1 LRAAYPDRIVVIG
14 AKDVPQ
20 GESWVEQG
28 KADLVFDWNTPV
40 SIVNR
45 YDASA
50 TLRNRVFTDPL
61 DSVSTLTLNLAVPP
75 LDDLH
80 VRRAINDAVAR
91 SALVPIFTRYL
102 TTANVASHLAP
113 DALENDLLLNYAPY
127 GNGDPNLDAARA
139 ELARSRYGNSSG
151 SCIASAC
158 RSLSLTVPSDSI
170 ERVKMGEEIVRDL
183 APLGIRVQLDR
194 VPDTQYFAALT
205 DPSARPDMVLIAY
218 SKDFPSGSDY
228 FPSTF
233 SSSAL
238 VSGNGD
244 PSLLGATP
252 RQLHQWGYSVDSVPN
267 VDDRISQCQRATF
280 SLAVS
285 CWASLDQ
292 YLMQAVVPWVPLLA
306 WTGSFVVSSRVRSF
320 SFDQSVPF
328 PAASLDR
335 IRLATGPPAA
345 PP

>member
-1 LRAAYPDRIVVIG
+1 
-14 AKDVPQ
+14 
-20 GESWVEQG
+20 
-28 KADLVFDWNTPV
+28 
-40 SIVNR
+40 
-45 YDASA
+45 
-50 TLRNRVFTDPL
+50 
-61 DSVSTLTLNLAVPP
+61 
-75 LDDLH
+75 
-80 VRRAINDAVAR
+80 
-91 SALVPIFTRYL
+91 
-102 TTANVASHLAP
+102 
-113 DALENDLLLNYAPY
+113 
-127 GNGDPNLDAARA
+127 
-139 ELARSRYGNSSG
+139 
-151 SCIASAC
+151 
-158 RSLSLTVPSDSI
+158 
-170 ERVKMGEEIVRDL
+170 MGEEIVRDL
-183 APLGIRVQLDR
+183 APLGIRVRLDR
-194 VPDTQYFAALT
+194 VPDTQYFGALT

-228 FPSTF
+228 FPATF

-252 RQLHQWGYSVDSVPN
+252 RQLHQWGYSVHSVPN
-267 VDDRISQCQRATF
+267 VDDRIGQCQRATF